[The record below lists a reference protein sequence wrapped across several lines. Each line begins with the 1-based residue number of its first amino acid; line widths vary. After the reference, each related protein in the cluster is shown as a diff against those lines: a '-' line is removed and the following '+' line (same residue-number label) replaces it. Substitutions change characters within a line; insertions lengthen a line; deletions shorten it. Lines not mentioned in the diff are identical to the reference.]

1 LRSAF
6 PSSKVRPSS
15 VAAPPHIARSADDAS
30 GRIPGVSLPPAE
42 ERRIKHGLMVQ
53 LGRLREAEQGLVH
66 AQDQQVR
73 DMMAAYYFAMRT
85 FINVLLENSRQIET
99 ARYLLFHFYFYFYFY
114 SLILLISLIS
124 FYFQVI
130 SKLIFGRLQG
140 VGQDADAGGSPHH
153 GRGPSRALVE
163 QAPTHSHRGSPP
175 F

>member
-6 PSSKVRPSS
+6 PSSKVRPS
-15 VAAPPHIARSADDAS
+15 VAAPPHIARGGGAGDAS

-99 ARYLLFHFYFYFYFY
+99 ARYLLLHFCFYSNYFCLFYF
-114 SLILLISLIS
+114 IL
-124 FYFQVI
+124 F
-130 SKLIFGRLQG
+130 
-140 VGQDADAGGSPHH
+140 
-153 GRGPSRALVE
+153 
-163 QAPTHSHRGSPP
+163 
-175 F
+175 